1 MKTERGEYQV
11 AWYDSTNWVL
21 FNIEDYPMGTFSID
35 YINIENAV
43 KALSKRNTRLYAI
56 FVNAYIPG
64 GVICSEPQMLF
75 LHGIRYDI
83 EGSGMTPLQVIID
96 NAKDMGI

>member
-11 AWYDSTNWVL
+11 AWYDRTEWVL
-21 FNIEDYPMGTFSID
+21 VDTIGIIIEPNIPEHE
-35 YINIENAV
+35 NIENTV

-64 GVICSEPQMLF
+64 GVICSNPQMLF
-75 LHGIRYDI
+75 LHGIRYNLDD
-83 EGSGMTPLQVIID
+83 GGMTPLEVIID
-96 NAKDMGI
+96 NARYMGI